1 MISVISPIYNSSK
14 IIEKFVKS
22 IVINLQKINRS
33 FEIILIDDS
42 STDDSW
48 KQLLKIKLINRNIKI
63 FKNKKNLGQ
72 HPTIKKLL
80 KKSKGDLIFILDCD
94 FQDNPKYFKDFINLK
109 TDQKTA
115 VFGKIDK
122 KIAISK
128 GFLSIM
134 YWYIFSMLT
143 RINYSPSITTFALID
158 KFHIKYALDMSDNGF
173 LFAELKKKSFPI
185 KFFYYGKRKRLYG
198 KSSYTYLKLISTGL
212 KWIKNYI

>member
-1 MISVISPIYNSSK
+1 MITVISPIYNSSK
-14 IIEKFVKS
+14 IIETFVKN
-22 IVINLQKINRS
+22 IIINIQKINRN

-48 KQLLKIKLINRNIKI
+48 KKLLKIKLINRNIKI

-72 HPTIKKLL
+72 HPTIKKAL

-115 VFGKIDK
+115 VFGKIDEK
-122 KIAISK
+122 TATSK
-128 GFLSIM
+128 GFLSIL
-134 YWYIFSMLT
+134 YWCIFSIVT
-143 RINYSPSITTFALID
+143 RIDYSPSITTFALID
-158 KFHIKYALDMSDNGF
+158 KFHIKHALNMSDNGF

-185 KFFYYGKRKRLYG
+185 KFFSYNKRKRLFG
-198 KSSYTYLKLISTGL
+198 RSSYTYLKLISTGL

>member
-1 MISVISPIYNSSK
+1 MITVISPIYNSSE
-14 IIEKFVKS
+14 IIEKIIKS
-22 IVINLQKINRS
+22 TVINLQKITRS

-48 KQLLKIKLINRNIKI
+48 KKLLKIKLINRNIKI

-72 HPTIKKLL
+72 YPTIKKAL

-94 FQDNPKYFKDFINLK
+94 FQDDPKYFKNFINLK

-115 VFGKIDK
+115 IFGKINEK
-122 KIAISK
+122 AETSK
-128 GFLSIM
+128 GFLSNI
-134 YWYIFSMLT
+134 YWCIFSMVT
-143 RINYSPSITTFALID
+143 RINYSPSITSFALID
-158 KFHIKYALDMSDNGF
+158 KFHIKHALNMSDNGF

-185 KFFYYGKRKRLYG
+185 KFFYYNRRKRLFG
-198 KSSYTYLKLISTGL
+198 KTSYTYSKLISIGY

>member
-22 IVINLQKINRS
+22 IVINLQKINHS

-48 KQLLKIKLINRNIKI
+48 KKLLRIKLIHKNIKI

-72 HPTIKKLL
+72 HPTVKKAL
-80 KKSKGDLIFILDCD
+80 KKTKGDLIFILDCD
-94 FQDNPKYFKDFINLK
+94 FQDDPKYFKNFINLK

-115 VFGKIDK
+115 IFGKLDEK
-122 KIAISK
+122 TETSK
-128 GFLSIM
+128 GFLSNI
-134 YWYIFSMLT
+134 YWFIFSMLT
-143 RINYSPSITTFALID
+143 RIHYSPSITTFTLID
-158 KFHIKYALDMSDNGF
+158 RFHIKYVLKMSHNGF
-173 LFAELKKKSFPI
+173 LFAELKKKDFPI
-185 KFFYYGKRKRLYG
+185 KFFYYNRRKRLHG
-198 KSSYTYLKLISTGL
+198 KSSYNNLKLISIAF